1 MVSASKP
8 TASHQSLTPALFK
21 GEGEKAVSVFR
32 LAVIGFTTHFFIFS
46 FFHFFILILV
56 PVPVIVP
63 VANVGLCRHHVGF
76 V

>member
-1 MVSASKP
+1 MGPKAHSVL
-8 TASHQSLTPALFK
+8 SLKTPVAQ

-32 LAVIGFTTHFFIFS
+32 LAVIGFTTHFFILS

-63 VANVGLCRHHVGF
+63 VANVG
-76 V
+76 